1 MAQIGKVKWFNDKK
15 GYGFLIAD
23 GVKENI
29 FVHHTAI
36 HMEGYRAL
44 FPDQDVEFE
53 LMQDKRGLK
62 AVNVRV
68 IDMPKKGAPA
78 NA

>member
-1 MAQIGKVKWFNDKK
+1 MVQTGKVKWYNDLR
-15 GYGFLIAD
+15 GFGFIRSD
-23 GVKENI
+23 GIPEDI

-53 LMQDKRGLK
+53 LKSSKRGLT
-62 AVNVRV
+62 AVKVRV
-68 IDMPKKGAPA
+68 IDVPKKGTVASA
-78 NA
+78 